1 MMDLRAPD
9 DPRILWPRLQ
19 VMASVA
25 LLFFAV
31 LLGRLCQLQ
40 VLEGAHYARRAEQ
53 NFVDVVP
60 VEAPRGRIFDAD
72 GRPLATNRPTYS
84 LYVTA
89 WVRVPKEVG
98 AGAKAVTSQREPIP
112 DEAVALLESLIDF
125 ADDEDRAAFRDKIRK
140 LVTDEREGRYATRV
154 RNNLSWEENARIQ
167 ARLDD
172 LGPWIEVRESARR
185 FYPEGQV
192 TAFVTGHM
200 GNVPPERLQRRDG
213 AGYRPGDRVGHTGI
227 ERQWENYLR
236 GRPGARSRVVDV
248 RNREVADP
256 PKAAVASLP
265 PNRDPIPGQDI
276 HLTLDLDLQKAA
288 WDAFEGVLA
297 GGLVAMDVRTGAI
310 LAMVSVPAIDPNLYE
325 QPIPRAQW
333 DAWTQ
338 SPLKPFIDKTVQ
350 EHFFPGSTYKVVS
363 ALTALRDPNFDPNRE
378 IECEGYVLYGGRRFR
393 DTHAH
398 GPMNLEQAIVQSCNV
413 YFYTL
418 AIEEILTLER
428 MAEVARSFGLG
439 ERTGLGLNGEVGG
452 RIPTEAFEAR
462 TGTYQRGV
470 QLNSAIGQ
478 GNVKSTVLQI
488 AVLYAAVANGG
499 TVWTPYIVD
508 RITTHDGRLVFET
521 EPLAKPRPDVDPADL
536 ERVRRGLFGVVNDE
550 RGTAYSERPRGILVA
565 GKTGTAQVGREEQR
579 KTDVEIPGWDT
590 TKDHAWFAAYA
601 PADDPQIVVVALVEH
616 GGVGADAAAPIVMR
630 VIEHRLGTVDAMA
643 SGRPAGVPPP
653 LPGQRAT
660 KGGP

>member
-1 MMDLRAPD
+1 MDLRPPE
-9 DPRILWPRLQ
+9 DPRLLRPRLQ
-19 VMASVA
+19 VMAGVVVLA
-25 LLFFAV
+25 FLV

-40 VLEGAHYARRAEQ
+40 ILEGAHYARRAEQ

-60 VEAPRGRIFDAD
+60 VEAPRGRIFAA
-72 GRPLATNRPTYS
+72 GGEPLATNRPTYS

-89 WVRVPKEVG
+89 WVRRPKDVG
-98 AGAKAVTSQREPIP
+98 GGVKVVTARREPMP
-112 DEAVALLESLIDF
+112 DAVLDTLSTLVDF
-125 ADDEDRAAFRDKIRK
+125 ADEEDRRSFRARLRELAADKKR
-140 LVTDEREGRYATRV
+140 GRYPVRV

-172 LGPWIEVRESARR
+172 LAPWVEVRESARR
-185 FYPEGQV
+185 FYPEGAV

-200 GNVPPERLQRRDG
+200 GNVSPDRLGRKEG
-213 AGYRPGDRVGHTGI
+213 GGYRPGDRVGHTGI

-236 GRPGARSRVVDV
+236 GRPGARPRVVDV
-248 RNREVADP
+248 RNREVVDP
-256 PKAAVASLP
+256 PKAALESLP
-265 PNRDPIPGQDI
+265 PYRDPIPGQDI
-276 HLTLDLDLQKAA
+276 HLTLDLELQRVA
-288 WDAFEGVLA
+288 WEAFEGVLA

-333 DAWTQ
+333 EAWTN

-363 ALTALRDPNFDPNRE
+363 ALTALRDPNFDPERE

-418 AIEEILTLER
+418 AMEEVLTLER
-428 MAEVARSFGLG
+428 MAEVARAFGLG

-521 EPLAKPRPDVDPADL
+521 EPLAKPRPPVDPEDL
-536 ERVRRGLFGVVNDE
+536 ARVRRGLFGVVNDE

-565 GKTGTAQVGREEQR
+565 GKTGTAQVGREER
-579 KTDVEIPGWDT
+579 ARTDVEIPGWDT

-616 GGVGADAAAPIVMR
+616 GGVGADAAAPIVMK
-630 VIEHRLGTVDAMA
+630 VLEHRLGTVSA
-643 SGRPAGVPPP
+643 SAGGRPAGVPPP
-653 LPGQRAT
+653 LPGRRR
-660 KGGP
+660 KEGGR

>member
-1 MMDLRAPD
+1 MIDLRAAD
-9 DPRILWPRLQ
+9 DPRLLRPRLQ
-19 VMASVA
+19 VMAGVA
-25 LLFFAV
+25 LLVFAA

-40 VLEGAHYARRAEQ
+40 ILEGAHYARRAEQ

-60 VEAPRGRIFDAD
+60 VDAPRGRIFAS
-72 GRPLATNRPTYS
+72 GGEPLATNRPTYS
-84 LYVTA
+84 LHVTA
-89 WVRVPKEVG
+89 WVRRPADPGRG
-98 AGAKAVTSQREPIP
+98 AEATVTRREPMP
-112 DEAVALLESLIDF
+112 DGVLDTLASLLDF
-125 ADDEDRAAFRDKIRK
+125 ADDEDRRRFLEKVRA
-140 LVTDEREGRYATRV
+140 LVADEARGRYATRV

-172 LGPWIEVRESARR
+172 LAPWVDVRASDRR
-185 FYPEGQV
+185 FYPVGEV
-192 TAFVTGHM
+192 AAFVTGHM
-200 GNVPPERLQRRDG
+200 GNVSSERLRRQDG
-213 AGYRPGDRVGHTGI
+213 TGYRPGDRVGHTGI

-236 GRPGARSRVVDV
+236 GRPGARPRVVDV
-248 RNREVADP
+248 RNREVEDP

-265 PNRDPIPGQDI
+265 PYRDPIPGQDI
-276 HLTLDLDLQKAA
+276 HLTLELDLQQAA
-288 WDAFEGVLA
+288 FDAFEGVLA

-333 DAWTQ
+333 EAWTK

-363 ALTALRDPNFDPNRE
+363 ALTALQDPHFDPERE
-378 IECEGYVLYGGRRFR
+378 IECEGSVLYGGRRFR

-428 MAEVARSFGLG
+428 MAKVARAFGLG
-439 ERTGLGLNGEVGG
+439 ERTGLGLNGEVRG

-521 EPLAKPRPDVDPADL
+521 EPLAKPRPPVDPEDL
-536 ERVRRGLFGVVNDE
+536 ARVRRGLYGVVNDE
-550 RGTAYSERPRGILVA
+550 RGTAYSERPRGIEVA
-565 GKTGTAQVGREEQR
+565 GKTGTAQVGREEQ
-579 KTDVEIPGWDT
+579 KEGDAAIPGWEP

-601 PADDPQIVVVALVEH
+601 PAEDPQIVVVALVEH

-630 VIEHRLGTVDAMA
+630 VLEHRLGAVAATGT
-643 SGRPAGVPPP
+643 SRPAGVPPP
-653 LPGQRAT
+653 LPGTRT
-660 KGGP
+660 PRGGS